1 MVYVTGGQD
10 IQSGKKKGCKD
21 DCKTEGNDVLDVK
34 FMNYTENII
43 ILINPDLKTVCV
55 ICN

>member
-1 MVYVTGGQD
+1 MVYITGGQD
-10 IQSGKKKGCKD
+10 VQSGKKKGCKD
-21 DCKTEGNDVLDVK
+21 DCKTEGNVLDVK
-34 FMNYTENII
+34 FMKYIENII